1 MNEILWFVLH
11 WVADLMSY
19 QYSLKES
26 VQAVVR
32 LGNVVILNHNDAVH
46 KVRRGDSRLYWHDT
60 TGYSDNQCVFSSML
74 NRNEIYKTFDEMAWF
89 EVVSARNYER
99 WKRHAEQGSV
109 EALFGVAMLI
119 VIVLIVGYFFV
130 WPFVNVAINYSDI
143 IAGIY

>member
-32 LGNVVILNHNDAVH
+32 LGNVVIINHNDAVT

-60 TGYSDNQCVFSSML
+60 TGYSDNQCVFSSLL
-74 NRNEIYKTFDEMAWF
+74 NRSEIYKPFNEMAWF
-89 EVVSARNYER
+89 DVVSARNYER
-99 WKRHAEQGSV
+99 WKHAEQGSV
-109 EALFGVAMLI
+109 EALFGVVMMI